1 MTKIKICGLTRVE
14 DVVWANEMMPDYVGF
29 VFAQSKRRID
39 AKKAREIVDKLNPNI
54 KKVGVFV
61 NQMPE
66 HLSEIIKSCRLD
78 IAQLHGDETPEYCN
92 QIDIPVWKA
101 MSVKSKRQLD
111 ALNHYDV
118 DAILL
123 DGYNPKA
130 KGGTGT
136 GFNWEWA
143 KEMNFNMPLVLAGG
157 LNADNVLQAINTLH
171 PFVVDVS
178 SSVETNG
185 VKDFTK
191 IITFIRKVRD
201 INGK

>member
-1 MTKIKICGLTRVE
+1 MTKIKICGLTRHE
-14 DVVWANEMMPDYVGF
+14 DAIWANEMMPDYVGF

-39 AKKAREIVDKLNPNI
+39 VKKACEIADKLNPNI
-54 KKVGVFV
+54 KKVGIFV

-111 ALNHYDV
+111 ALNHYGV
-118 DAILL
+118 EAILL
-123 DGYNPKA
+123 DGYSEDA

-136 GFNWEWA
+136 GFNWDWA

-171 PFVVDVS
+171 PFAVDVS